1 MKRKI
6 IIWSTLVFGV
16 ATFIYFLSPDRPI
29 TVAKPSPRAATRP
42 TLPRATP
49 VSTAPTSSSTS
60 SIPTI
65 SAAPATA
72 PDLSITS
79 YTQLANLL
87 QEKSERINRLI
98 FVEGTLDVRI
108 RHDKSLE
115 NTIKA
120 PTVGAL
126 DELRKAAQAKGVAI
140 EGSQGPVKGT
150 GIGSVI
156 ISLLPMILIL
166 LVIVW
171 FMRSQTRRTSSKTG
185 LTGRPI
191 TPKKFKDIAGQ
202 ESAVRSLRQFVRF
215 EKQGNASVFQAF
227 GAERPSGVIFVGPP
241 GTGKTLLA
249 QVIAGEADMD
259 VTAISGSDFVEMF
272 VGVGAARVRS
282 LLSSLKAKYK
292 QTGRRQIL
300 FIDEIDAVGG
310 HRGGAGTGGAHP
322 EREQTLNALLVEL
335 DGVEKDSGVIPFA
348 ATNRLDMLDPALT
361 RPGRFDYVITV
372 DLPDLEGRMGIIKI
386 HASGKPVD
394 PALLDEK
401 NGGLRDLAA
410 RFTGASGAY
419 LRSVLNTAALQA
431 AERTI
436 AEMEAEAPVPLVSEE
451 VVPEE
456 VVPEVM
462 AAQASP
468 VVSEKAPR
476 GVKAKLAALRER
488 LHAAEQ
494 ADRGVVK
501 IPVYKR
507 KPHQVITLADI
518 EAARSFIEFGDPK
531 MSLQRGMTDVQKD
544 NTGVHEVGHA
554 WMSELYPWGYSVSAV
569 DLVPRAKYLGVT
581 LYDPVGE
588 QTGMSDVQVR
598 NRIMTLMAG
607 RVAQEVLLNTVD
619 SGASNDFQQ
628 STNVARKM
636 VAEWGMS
643 PLGHFYVSATA
654 SSLGR
659 ERGQSVS
666 DCGGKLADAID
677 DQWRA
682 IIEECYK
689 ETRRVIERDK
699 ESIRAIADVLFKE
712 ETFLAPR
719 WKELVKQH
727 PPKADN
733 EKAARNEEVQS

>member
-6 IIWSTLVFGV
+6 IIWSALVFGV
-16 ATFIYFLSPDRPI
+16 ATLIYFSSPDRPI
-29 TVAKPSPRAATRP
+29 AVAKPTPRVVARP
-42 TLPRATP
+42 AVVAIPVATP
-49 VSTAPTSSSTS
+49 LNSSVAN
-60 SIPTI
+60 I
-65 SAAPATA
+65 SAAPAAA
-72 PDLSITS
+72 PDLSIVS
-79 YTQLANLL
+79 YSQLATLL
-87 QEKSERINRLI
+87 QEKPERIQRLI

-108 RHDKSLE
+108 KHDKSLE

-120 PTVGAL
+120 PTLAAL
-126 DELRKAAQAKGVAI
+126 DELRKAAQAKAI
-140 EGSQGPVKGT
+140 AIDGSERPVKGID
-150 GIGSVI
+150 IGSLL
-156 ISLLPMILIL
+156 ISLLPMILFFA
-166 LVIVW
+166 VIIW
-171 FMRSQTRRTSSKTG
+171 FIRAQMSKTAGKTG

-191 TPKKFKDIAGQ
+191 TPKKFSDIAGQ

-215 EKQGNASVFQAF
+215 EKPGNASVFQAF

-282 LLSSLKAKYK
+282 LLSGLKAKYK
-292 QTGRRQIL
+292 MTGRRQIL

-372 DLPDLEGRMGIIKI
+372 DLPDLVGRMGIIKI
-386 HASGKPVD
+386 HAKGKPID

-401 NGGLRDLAA
+401 SGGLRDLAA

-436 AEMEAEAPVPLVSEE
+436 AEIEAQAPVTVPGAVATEAGDAPLAEE
-451 VVPEE
+451 
-456 VVPEVM
+456 
-462 AAQASP
+462 A
-468 VVSEKAPR
+468 
-476 GVKAKLAALRER
+476 GGFKAKLKGVRGRLNAADE
-488 LHAAEQ
+488 AEH
-494 ADRGVVK
+494 GVVA
-501 IPVYKR
+501 IPVYER
-507 KPHQVITLADI
+507 APHQFITLADI
-518 EAARSFIEFGDPK
+518 DAARSFIEFGDPK
-531 MSLQRGMTDVQKD
+531 MSLQRGMSDVQKD

-554 WMSELYPWGYSVSAV
+554 WMSELFPWGYSVSAV

-607 RVAQEVLLNTVD
+607 RIAQEVLLKTVD

-628 STNVARKM
+628 STNIARKM

-643 PLGHFYVSATA
+643 PLGHFYVSAQA

-666 DCGGKLADAID
+666 ECGGKLADAID
-677 DQWRA
+677 DQWRK
-682 IIEECYK
+682 IVEECYT
-689 ETRRVIERDK
+689 EARRVIERDK

-719 WKELVKQH
+719 WKELVKEH
-727 PPKADN
+727 PPKADV
-733 EKAARNEEVQS
+733 EASKKSEEVGS